1 MSDASIL
8 VVEDEPLMAQD
19 IRLKLE
25 ESGYKV
31 IGTCASG
38 AQAVEQANDKLPD
51 LILMDIVL
59 EGNMTGIEAADL
71 IRQHNNIPIVYLS
84 AYADDEL
91 ITQAKITDPFGYILK
106 PPVARELHAVITLA
120 LYRAETN
127 RKLQMTAWT
136 SAALMSICD
145 AVIVFDLQGR
155 ITDINAAAISLLRVT
170 REQALDKPVGTLI
183 QLNHY
188 HEHGTLSDLIV
199 RTIADGKVYVCD
211 DDVELIVG
219 DNRSV
224 PVHFSISPVNDPAG
238 CALGVALVVH
248 EDTERRAAEQALIA
262 NKQRLDAIMDNTTAV
277 IYAKDCDGRYLMVNS
292 RYEQIIGMVREDIV
306 GKTDFDLFPADI
318 ATVLRANDQQVLQ
331 ERSPIVF
338 EERVIQKDGS
348 RDYISA
354 KVPIY
359 DTLGKS
365 QAICG
370 ISTDITDQR
379 RRQRGYKLLNSW
391 TQILTDRLA
400 HSNIDEQVF
409 YLDVC
414 NGARELVEADIGA
427 LPYLDDT
434 RMQFTYLAAAGK
446 HAELL
451 QGKSMPVLDGGLC
464 GWVAHHGEPLSVDDL
479 TLDSRILPELAAALN
494 VSTALVVPLIQN
506 KKVIGGL
513 STFRNGI
520 SFDALDQELLTIYSQ
535 NVGIALNNLHL
546 RQSLEHRVS
555 ERTAQLSASNDE
567 LRAFSYSVSHDL
579 RAPLRRIVGFS
590 NVLLEDYTETLDA
603 KGQDYLRRVGG
614 SAERMSELIDD
625 LLALSRVA
633 QIDMQATQ
641 VDLSSM
647 VNEIAQ
653 ELQIIEP
660 QRSVEFLITPN
671 LQVHGDAGLLHI
683 AIGNLLSNAWKFT
696 RKKAI
701 ARIEFGHQE
710 HEGKAVYFFRDN
722 GAGFDMAYAD
732 KLFIAFQRLHD
743 SREFD
748 GTGIG
753 LTTVQRIIR
762 RHNGRV
768 WADSNPGQGATFYF
782 TLGHERTQ

>member
-1 MSDASIL
+1 MLEARIL

-25 ESGYKV
+25 ESGYKI

-38 AQAVEQANDKLPD
+38 AQAVEQANYKHPD

-59 EGNMTGIEAADL
+59 EGNMTGIEAANL
-71 IRQHNNIPIVYLS
+71 IRQHNDIPIVYLT

-91 ITQAKITDPFGYILK
+91 ISQAEITDPFGYILK

-120 LYRAETN
+120 LSRAESI
-127 RKLQMTAWT
+127 RKLQKAAWN

-145 AVIVFDLQGR
+145 AVIIFDLQGL
-155 ITDINAAAISLLRVT
+155 ITDINPAATSLLRVS
-170 REQALDKPVGTLI
+170 REQALGQPIGALVR
-183 QLNHY
+183 LNH
-188 HEHGTLSDLIV
+188 HNHGTFDDLIV
-199 RTIADGKVYVCD
+199 RTITDGKAYVCD
-211 DDVELIVG
+211 DNVDLVVD

-238 CALGVALVVH
+238 RALGVALVIH
-248 EDTERRAAEQALIA
+248 EDTERRKAEQALITS
-262 NKQRLDAIMDNTTAV
+262 KQRLDAIMDNTTAV
-277 IYAKDCDGRYLMVNS
+277 IYAKDSNGRYLMVNS
-292 RYEQIIGMVREDIV
+292 RYEQIIGMDREKIL

-318 ATVLRANDQQVLQ
+318 ATVLRANDKQVLKVSQ
-331 ERSPIVF
+331 PIAY
-338 EERVIQKDGS
+338 EEHIIQKDGR

-365 QAICG
+365 QAICS

-400 HSNIDEQVF
+400 RSNIDEQVF

-427 LPYLDDT
+427 LPYLDKT
-434 RMQFTYLAAAGK
+434 RVQFTYLAAAGP

-479 TLDSRILPELAAALN
+479 TLDSRVIPEFAAALN
-494 VSTALVVPLIQN
+494 VTTALVVPLVRNQ
-506 KKVIGGL
+506 KVIGGL
-513 STFRNGI
+513 STFRDGTP
-520 SFDALDQELLTIYSQ
+520 FDSLDQELLTLFSQ
-535 NVGIALNNLHL
+535 NVGIALDNLHL

-555 ERTAQLSASNDE
+555 ERTSQLAASNDE
-567 LRAFSYSVSHDL
+567 LKAFSYSVSHDL

-590 NVLLEDYTETLDA
+590 NVLLEDYTEILDA

-614 SAERMSELIDD
+614 SAERMSELIDN

-633 QIDMQATQ
+633 QVDMQSTN

-647 VNEIAQ
+647 IKEITQ
-653 ELQIIEP
+653 ELQDTEP
-660 QRSVEFLITPN
+660 QRSVEFLITPD

-683 AIGNLLSNAWKFT
+683 AMGNLLSNAWKFT
-696 RKKAI
+696 RKQAT
-701 ARIEFGHQE
+701 ARIEFGRQE
-710 HEGKAVYFFRDN
+710 HEGEVVYFVRDN
-722 GAGFDMAYAD
+722 GAGFDMAYVD

-768 WADSNPGQGATFYF
+768 WADSSPGQGATFYF
-782 TLGHERTQ
+782 TLGQESSHL